1 MALKHLLES
10 KSLFPPC
17 RIKFLLV
24 YRLGCSRC
32 CNTCEEL
39 LRAYQELQWNTANI
53 MRNSTQCIHDRA
65 KHFAE
70 LGPNEGCVISGSM
83 KVNKVAGNFHIAH
96 GESVIRDS
104 RHIHHFNPETAPT
117 FNISHTINS
126 LSFGE
131 AYENMPSNSL
141 DKVQKIIGEGNST
154 GLFQYFI
161 KVIPTIYTDNFNNR
175 VITNQYTYSDRFRP
189 FVMPKFDGTDKVRA
203 VCYCSVAR

>member
-1 MALKHLLES
+1 
-10 KSLFPPC
+10 
-17 RIKFLLV
+17 
-24 YRLGCSRC
+24 
-32 CNTCEEL
+32 
-39 LRAYQELQWNTANI
+39 

-203 VCYCSVAR
+203 VCYCSVPAHVE